1 VNESDSQRAFLEG
14 ISMKQIG
21 KPREANP
28 YSFRK
33 GYDAQVKEERWFDG
47 WDDQDA
53 RNRGV
58 QHGVD

>member
-1 VNESDSQRAFLEG
+1 
-14 ISMKQIG
+14 MKQIG